1 MEKNRINGLLVMLVA
16 LSAPAIGQKP
26 HGDPVGDPFAVKKL
40 GRIVASAD
48 RRAAFD
54 RDVQGLTSRIAEARR
69 KVPGPI
75 SDRTAAM
82 RRLSAINGSEPRV
95 VWSEDGTLPIFISG
109 RRLQSTEAPAA
120 RTVGTA
126 ELQSR
131 SFLREHAD
139 LLRIQSPDE
148 EFTSTAV
155 ERDALGMVHVR
166 YRQMWR
172 GVEVWGRDVVVHVGS
187 DGHVRG
193 FNGRWMPSPRSIDPA
208 DVRVDEMT
216 ARAKALEALGRTSG
230 VERSTPMILEHEGAP
245 HLTWLVQV
253 RGRLDQNWYCF
264 VDAQSGEV
272 IKRYNHVLHD
282 GPVAGSGTDLSNTTR
297 ALNVYQIGSSYYLID
312 ASKAMFKPS
321 QSSFPNDG
329 RGVLYTLDAKND
341 DSLLYYITAPS
352 PTGFT
357 TVKGAVS
364 AAYYGSKVYDYF
376 KTAHNR
382 DAIDGKGSTITMVVN
397 FNQNYNNAFWNGQLM
412 VFGNGDGTA
421 FSDLAGGID
430 VMAHEMTHGV
440 VENSANLIYEN
451 QPGAL
456 NESFADVFGVLY
468 EFYVRGGGGNWLI
481 GEDVTTPG
489 IAGDALRNMQDPAA
503 SNVAF
508 SGQQPAH
515 MSQYQNLPNTSQGD
529 HGGVHIN
536 SGIPNKAFYLFAT
549 SSGVTLDEAGRVYY
563 RALTQYLTR
572 NSQFVDCRLAV
583 IQAAED
589 LFGGAGNPKALAA
602 AAAFDAVGITGGS
615 ATPPPPTQNPV
626 SGTSYVAVVGLSD
639 GALYRMG
646 ANGESP
652 TLVSGNSLA
661 TRPTVTD
668 DGQHVF
674 YVDASHNLHLVGSN
688 GTGDQTLSTSG
699 GFNNV
704 SISPNGR
711 YLAATTTFEE
721 PVIYVFDLQNSSGN
735 KVLQLYTPTYSQGVN
750 AGTIRYPD
758 RIDWASD
765 NATIMYDALNAGA
778 LASGGTVEYWDINF
792 VRLADGN
799 VTRLF
804 PPQPDGVSIGNA
816 VFASN
821 TDNIIAFD
829 YVAAGDSVRVL
840 AVDLNAG
847 IVGQVTNNVF
857 SLGSPSFS
865 NDDSKVYYHY
875 ISLNGGAPTSSIWVV
890 DLAND
895 GVTGLGNDL
904 SLVTG
909 GIYPVSYTVGT
920 RTTDVEAS
928 EPDVPTTTMLEP
940 NYPNPF
946 NPETRIGWRMEER
959 GWVKVSVFDLLGRE
973 VAVLI
978 NSEMPAGRHET
989 TWNAASMPSGI
1000 YIARMDAA
1008 SSGGAR
1014 VVASRRMVLMK

>member
-1 MEKNRINGLLVMLVA
+1 MPRRAVLWMFSLLVSLVTIA
-16 LSAPAIGQKP
+16 GAQKTPGQR
-26 HGDPVGDPFAVKKL
+26 VLDPFAVKRTGKTAPTAEQ
-40 GRIVASAD
+40 REM
-48 RRAAFD
+48 FT
-54 RDVQGLTSRIAEARR
+54 RDVQEMTSRIAGARR
-69 KVPGPI
+69 KTPGPI
-75 SDRTAAM
+75 SERTLAM

-95 VWSEDGTLPIFISG
+95 TWSEDGSMPIFISG
-109 RRLQSTEAPAA
+109 RRLQSAEAPAA

-131 SFLREHAD
+131 SFLREHAE
-139 LLRIQSPDE
+139 LLRIQTPDE
-148 EFTSTAV
+148 EFASTSV

-216 ARAKALEALGRTSG
+216 ARAKALAVLDRSSG
-230 VERSTPMILEHEGAP
+230 VERSIPMILDHAGVAR
-245 HLTWLVQV
+245 LTWLVQV
-253 RGRLDQNWYCF
+253 RGRLDQNFHCF
-264 VDAQSGEV
+264 IDAQTGEV
-272 IKRYNHVLHD
+272 IKRYNHVMHD
-282 GPVAGSGTDLSNTTR
+282 GPVAGSGTDLTNTSR
-297 ALNVYQIGSSYYLID
+297 ALNLYQIGSNHYLID
-312 ASKAMFKPS
+312 ASKTMFKPA
-321 QSSFPNDG
+321 QSVFPDDG

-357 TVKGAVS
+357 SMKGAVS

-412 VFGNGDGTA
+412 VFGNGDGSA

-468 EFYVRGGGGNWLI
+468 EFYVRGAGGNWLI
-481 GEDVTTPG
+481 GEDVTTPS
-489 IAGDALRNMQDPAA
+489 IAGDALRNMQDPGA

-508 SGQQPAH
+508 SGQQPGH
-515 MSQYQNLPNTSQGD
+515 MNQYQNLPNTSQGD
-529 HGGVHIN
+529 YGGVHIN
-536 SGIPNKAFYLFAT
+536 SGIPNKAFYLFAN
-549 SSGVTLDEAGRVYY
+549 SAGVTVEQSGQVYY

-602 AAAFDAVGITGGS
+602 AAAFDAVGISGGS

-626 SGTSYVAVVGLSD
+626 SGTSYIAVVGLTD

-646 ANGESP
+646 AGGESP

-661 TRPTVTD
+661 TRPSVTD
-668 DGQHVF
+668 DGQYVF
-674 YVDASHNLHLVGSN
+674 YVDASNNLHLVGSN
-688 GTGDQTLSTSG
+688 GSGDQTLSTSG

-711 YLAATTTFEE
+711 YLAATSTFEE
-721 PVIYVFDLQNSSGN
+721 PVIYVFDLQNSAGD

-799 VTRLF
+799 VMRLF
-804 PPQPDGVSIGNA
+804 PPQPDGVNIGNA

-829 YVAAGDSVRVL
+829 YFAAGDSVRVL
-840 AVDLNAG
+840 AVNLNTG
-847 IVGQVTNNVF
+847 VIGQVTNNIF

-865 NDDSKVYYHY
+865 NDDHKVYYHY
-875 ISLNGGAPTSSIWVV
+875 ISSGGTPTASVWVV
-890 DLAND
+890 DLAGD
-895 GVTGLGNDL
+895 GVTGVGNDA

-920 RTTDVEAS
+920 RTTDVESS
-928 EPDVPTTTMLEP
+928 ELDVPTTTMLEP

-973 VAVLI
+973 VAVLV
-978 NSEMPAGRHET
+978 NGEMSAGRHET

-1000 YIARMDAA
+1000 YVARMETSAA
-1008 SSGGAR
+1008 DGR
-1014 VVASRRMVLMK
+1014 RMVAARRMVLMK